1 MTKAA
6 PDRASA
12 NARPLR
18 KRRLR
23 IACAIDY
30 DLLRPVSAG
39 KPNSDR
45 ADAIHDVYTSLM
57 EAYSDV
63 RLVPVVGTLGQV
75 LESLR
80 ALEPDAVFNIALSGT
95 AVEAGFAGAL
105 EFERFAFTGAGP
117 IGIGL
122 SRDKVR
128 SRHLLAAAGVDVPR
142 FVEIPLRQRPDLGS
156 LRPPLLVKPANL
168 SGSSRGIH
176 ADSVVARASDA
187 HRLARRIRA
196 TLGDTA
202 VCDEF
207 IVGRDFRVGV
217 LEDARGDFRLLG
229 ITESRFPRAAE
240 GRGFKTYSI
249 RMNPRVRRSH
259 SVESVVASLPAA
271 VRRRIAETARITGR
285 VLALR
290 GYFTLDIRLDNQG
303 RCFVV
308 DANANPGLSRSSLI
322 WGTPSLAHNLRQVVS
337 RAMERVGR

>member
-1 MTKAA
+1 MMHATTG
-6 PDRASA
+6 RAS
-12 NARPLR
+12 NKARPLT
-18 KRRLR
+18 KRRQR

-45 ADAIHDVYTSLM
+45 AHCVHDVYTSLQ
-57 EAYSDV
+57 EAFSEV
-63 RLVPVVGTLGQV
+63 HLVPVISSLGHV
-75 LESLR
+75 LESLH
-80 ALEPDAVFNIALSGT
+80 ALKPDAVFNIALSGT
-95 AVEAGFAGAL
+95 PVEVSFAGAL

-122 SRDKVR
+122 SRDKIR

-142 FVEIPLRQRPDLGS
+142 FVAMPPKQRPDLGS

-176 ADSVVARASDA
+176 ADSVVTNTSAA
-187 HRLARRIRA
+187 HRLARRIWA

-217 LEDARGDFRLLG
+217 LEDAGGEFRLLG
-229 ITESRFPRAAE
+229 ITESKFPRAAE
-240 GRGFKTYSI
+240 GCGFKTYSI
-249 RMNPRVRRSH
+249 RMNPRIRRSQ
-259 SVESVVASLPAA
+259 SVESVVASLPTA
-271 VRRRIAETARITGR
+271 VRKRIAETAQITGR

-290 GYFTLDIRLDNQG
+290 GYFTLDIRLDHEG

-322 WGTPSLAHNLRQVVS
+322 WGTPSLAHNLRHVVL
-337 RAMERVGR
+337 RAMARVGA